1 MAKNKGQGFRD
12 LSEAFRKAADIMDEL
27 ADNIEDDGMENKQK
41 EEKQDE
47 LLAKFMV
54 QMMKIQKLQNDL

>member
-1 MAKNKGQGFRD
+1 
-12 LSEAFRKAADIMDEL
+12 
-27 ADNIEDDGMENKQK
+27 MENKQK

>member
-1 MAKNKGQGFRD
+1 
-12 LSEAFRKAADIMDEL
+12 MDEL
-27 ADNIEDDGMENKQK
+27 ADNIEAEDVDKKQK

-54 QMMKIQKLQNDL
+54 QMMKIQKLQNGL

>member
-1 MAKNKGQGFRD
+1 MAKNEGQGFRD
-12 LSEAFRKAADIMDEL
+12 LGKAFRKAADIMDEL
-27 ADNIEDDGMENKQK
+27 ADNIEDDDMENKQK